1 MAGKGDKPRNCYSK
15 KFKKNYADIEWKKPK
30 NIKNATISSG
40 QRWRLTQTS

>member
-30 NIKNATISSG
+30 HKKISNGTLNNSN
-40 QRWRLTQTS
+40 RPKRA

>member
-30 NIKNATISSG
+30 KNTVNGTFNNSNRPKRA
-40 QRWRLTQTS
+40 